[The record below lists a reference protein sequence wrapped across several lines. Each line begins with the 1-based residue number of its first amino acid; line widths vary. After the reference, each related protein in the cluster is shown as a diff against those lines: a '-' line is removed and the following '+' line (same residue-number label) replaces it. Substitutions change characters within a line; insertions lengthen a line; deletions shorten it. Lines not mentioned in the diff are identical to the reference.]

1 MRNKTRRTLLITTML
16 CSIGMLAGVLCAGN
30 NLSLQ
35 GVLGNDNTEW
45 GHYNGVSSAFD
56 KKGIREY
63 WISCDT
69 HEVVFTAPSTGHI
82 VDRGTPDEAFINSL
96 DDNDSRI
103 LQPSYKTIS
112 FASSSDADLVTS
124 VRNNFNVKTIVD
136 DSTAPDNDG
145 KVLKVTYKDGTA
157 DFTLNEAYLRQV
169 FSDSSVV
176 ALNFNMKSNLLKDV
190 HYRQQ
195 ATQVRYEGNGSTG
208 FGLNTTWKTFSYPR
222 SAFEAFIND
231 PNKSTI
237 NRNTLLWSGL
247 QDTYT
252 TFELYIDNFHPV
264 KRVLDWTGFE
274 KGRHNPDVTYFSWRE
289 GTVGSNGIEVCY
301 VMDGNTSNPVTWA
314 FDESIKTEGGR
325 SLKVTRAANDGLQF
339 CIRRDNI
346 AFDTLLPNSNSIF
359 SFDFRSSITLNCN
372 ASVSSIL
379 ICQNTKLSSGT
390 NFQIPANTWVRIAI
404 PKSKIDRNCIF
415 SFHGSAAPVV
425 WFDNL
430 QFNTN
435 LGSFEDDTI
444 YQVDSNYWSYG
455 GEYINNN
462 GHTNLDYAKVR
473 DLKVLGYEGSVAHVA
488 LSTTRKTEGNSSL
501 WIKQVKSDVETA
513 IYFSQHVKKY
523 LTDNVNSTVSLD
535 IFRTS
540 SSNLTFKDGNRNNL
554 SLPGSNTW
562 THYEL
567 TADNLTND
575 GRAIIFQGSNAVGDW
590 YIDNIQFKV
599 PEVPEE
605 VLNTSVLNRNIYITD
620 TSTSTLF
627 PTKRTPMS
635 VSALYVD
642 GTMVDTSNISS
653 FNSSGISLSNSYLST
668 LSMGDHKIAISYYS
682 GNRIVTET
690 YYQNIYYGT
699 AKSAQTVSTTYGSND
714 LFQLPGSYTNL
725 YRITCND
732 KELPFERD
740 DGDSTTYRVPH
751 ASLIEL
757 LPTVGG
763 NKSSG
768 SVTLFVFTTDGLYR
782 IPITINLSTTAVKNI
797 ANFTGEGITS
807 YYYSSTQHDPNIN
820 TTYQELRSIDKL
832 NEYYNG
838 NNEILYEQN
847 LHIGASATSLS
858 TQIKYLFDNVAAL
871 GKKAIIS
878 DDAFTSLAR
887 ETSTLFGRDVTIG
900 SSTKYFANTTDLD
913 AYVTS
918 RLNLYINEPA
928 CYGVNIGDEEVYNS
942 IINGFSDLMHSI
954 HRCLNNLN
962 RNDFY
967 VNTNLQPMSATAEA
981 TTGDPN
987 YGGTPE
993 SRYSVY
999 LNAYINAS
1007 QNDYISYDYY
1017 PLLNGNAFDGQRL
1030 GPYTIRNLVAV
1041 AEAAKA
1047 NNLKVHVITQ
1057 TFSPSHSS
1065 NTYILNHEDEA
1076 YLNNMLMAFGV
1087 KQICYFTFYH
1097 RGSGTGGESWL
1108 EHGCVMDADGTRNT
1122 LYYYMQ
1128 GQRAQINALGPILSG
1143 FKYDWFYVQRAS
1155 STTSRLINPTAY
1167 SYYYGNNPYSLPY
1180 HDLQSC
1186 STNRGWLLLT
1196 GLYNSSANQYMYCVE
1211 NIYRNTSTQQNR
1223 TETATLNFAN
1233 SVKYFAIYEN
1243 GSVRIVNATTSGSY
1257 SQLVLQLSSGHTAFI
1272 VPYQ

>member
-1 MRNKTRRTLLITTML
+1 MNRKKQCLLACMAVVGGFSML
-16 CSIGMLAGVLCAGN
+16 FSVLFSNNSIVLQN
-30 NLSLQ
+30 
-35 GVLGNDNTEW
+35 VLGNDNTEW

-112 FASSSDADLVTS
+112 FESSSDADLVTS
-124 VRNNFNVKTIVD
+124 VRNGFNVKEIVD
-136 DSTAPDNDG
+136 DSTAPDRDG
-145 KVLKVTYKDGTA
+145 KALKIMYKDGTA
-157 DFTLNEAYLRQV
+157 EFMINEDYLRQV
-169 FSDSSVV
+169 FGDSSVV
-176 ALNFNMKSNLLKDV
+176 ALNFNMKATSQLDIA
-190 HYRQQ
+190 YRKQ
-195 ATQVRYEGNGSTG
+195 ATTYRYEGNGAAG

-222 SAFEAFIND
+222 AAYEAFIND

-237 NRNTLLWSGL
+237 NRNTFLWQGISSI
-247 QDTYT
+247 YT
-252 TFELYIDNFHPV
+252 TFELYLDNFHPV
-264 KRVLDWTGFE
+264 KKALDWTGFE
-274 KGRHNPDVTYFSWRE
+274 QGRHNPDAAYFSYRE
-289 GTVGSNGIEVCY
+289 GAVGSGGTEVCY
-301 VMDGNTSNPVTWA
+301 VMDGNTSNTVTWSY
-314 FDESIKTEGGR
+314 DDTIKSEGGR
-325 SLKVTRAANDGLQF
+325 SVKFTRTASDSLQF

-415 SFHGSAAPVV
+415 SFHGGAAPVV

-444 YQVDSNYWSYG
+444 YQADSNYWSYG

-473 DLKVLGYEGSVAHVA
+473 DLKVLGYQGSVESVA
-488 LSTTRKTEGNSSL
+488 LSTSRKTEGNSSL
-501 WIKQVKSDVETA
+501 WIKQVRSDVETA
-513 IYFSQHVKKY
+513 IFFSQHVKKY

-540 SSNLTFKDGNRNNL
+540 SSNLTFKDGNRVVL
-554 SLPGSNTW
+554 PSPGSNTW

-567 TADNLTND
+567 TADNLTDD

-605 VLNTSVLNRNIYITD
+605 VLNTSILNRNIYITD
-620 TSTSTLF
+620 TSASTLF
-627 PTKRTPMS
+627 PTKRVPGS

-642 GTMVDTSNISS
+642 GTLVDTSYISS
-653 FNSSGISLSNSYLST
+653 FSSSGISLSNSYLST

-714 LFQLPGSYTNL
+714 LFQLPGSYTDL

-740 DGDSTTYRVPH
+740 DGNSTSYRVPH
-751 ASLIEL
+751 ASLIEM
-757 LPTVGG
+757 LPTVNG

-768 SVTLFVFTTDGLYR
+768 SLTLFAFTPTDIYR
-782 IPITINLSTTAVKNI
+782 IPVTVSLTTTAAKNI
-797 ANFTGEGITS
+797 TEFTGEGITS
-807 YYYSSTQHDPNIN
+807 FYYSSTQHDSNIS

-838 NNEILYEQN
+838 NNDIIYEQA
-847 LHIGASATSLS
+847 LHVGTSATSLS
-858 TQIKYLFDNVAAL
+858 TQIKYLFDNAAAL
-871 GKKAIIS
+871 GKKVIIS
-878 DDAFTSLAR
+878 DDSFTSLGR
-887 ETSTLFGRDVTIG
+887 ETSTLIGRDITIG
-900 SSTKYFANTTDLD
+900 SSTKYFATTSDLD
-913 AYVTS
+913 TYVMS
-918 RLNLYINEPA
+918 RLNIYINEPA
-928 CYGVNIGDEEVYNS
+928 CYGVNIGDEEVYNALV
-942 IINGFSDLMHSI
+942 NGFSDLMHSI
-954 HRCLNNLN
+954 HRCLNTLN

-1007 QNDYISYDYY
+1007 GNDYISYDYY
-1017 PLLNGNAFDGQRL
+1017 PLLNGNAFSGEGL

-1057 TFSPSHSS
+1057 TFAPSHSS
-1065 NTYILNHEDEA
+1065 NTYILDNEDAA
-1076 YLNNMLMAFGV
+1076 YLSNMLMAFGV

-1097 RGSGTGGESWL
+1097 RGSATGGETWL
-1108 EHGCVMDADGTRNT
+1108 DHGCVMDADGTRNT

-1128 GQRAQINALGPILSG
+1128 GQRAQINAMGPILSG
-1143 FKYDWFYVQRAS
+1143 FKYDWFHVQRAS
-1155 STTSRLINPTAY
+1155 STTSRLINPSAY
-1167 SYYYGNNPYSLPY
+1167 SYYYSSQPYSYPY
-1180 HDLQSC
+1180 HELQSC

-1211 NIYRNTSTQQNR
+1211 NLYRKTTSRQNR
-1223 TETATLNFAN
+1223 TETATLNFDS
-1233 SVKYFAIYEN
+1233 SVNYFAIYEN
-1243 GSVRIVNATTSGSY
+1243 GTVRIVNATTSGSY

-1272 VPYQ
+1272 VPYH